1 MTAPMTTRIT
11 TPGDPSRHPAPARQ
25 LGHPVHHHTTDMPA
39 AAAPSTAHTT
49 APGSTGP
56 APARRRSVLAA
67 LAAGTAGAWC
77 GALPARAAAAAPGT
91 PAPVADA
98 STEPAQ
104 CVAPSRPG
112 GGFDLTCGLAT
123 QALQAVRPARA
134 PLRTR
139 YLPGGIGALAFD
151 QVATGRLGGPDTLV
165 AFSSGS
171 LLNIAQGRFGP
182 HPVTA
187 VRWIATL
194 GTDYGIVAVHRD
206 APYQRLQDVAAAL
219 RKDPNRVVFG
229 AGGTLGSQDWIKAA
243 LLVRAAG
250 QDHKR
255 MRFVSFEGGGEA
267 LKALRGG
274 HIDVFTGDA
283 AEATQAAA
291 QGAPL
296 RVLAVL
302 SQSRLA
308 GQMSALPTAREQG
321 MDLVWT
327 TVRGLY
333 MAASAPEPA
342 VRAWTVAL
350 QDALAAPGYAALCA
364 QYGLHPFALT
374 GAALGDFVERS
385 LADYRRLALDL
396 GLRTWAR

>member
-1 MTAPMTTRIT
+1 MKN
-11 TPGDPSRHPAPARQ
+11 PAR
-25 LGHPVHHHTTDMPA
+25 HTAMQPLAPHTSREDGM
-39 AAAPSTAHTT
+39 AAAPS
-49 APGSTGP
+49 
-56 APARRRSVLAA
+56 RRQMLATLAA
-67 LAAGTAGAWC
+67 WGGAG
-77 GALPARAAAAAPGT
+77 GALPARAAAA
-91 PAPVADA
+91 DA
-98 STEPAQ
+98 STEPAE

-112 GGFDLTCGLAT
+112 GGFDLTCGLAG
-123 QALQAVRPARA
+123 QALQAVRPART

-139 YLPGGIGALAFD
+139 YLPGGIGAVAFD
-151 QVATGRLGGPDTLV
+151 QVATGRLGGPGTLV

-182 HPVTA
+182 HPVGT

-194 GTDYGIVAVHRD
+194 GTDYGVVAVHRD

-219 RKDPNRVVFG
+219 RRDSNRVVFG

-274 HIDVFTGDA
+274 HIGIFTGDA
-283 AEATQAAA
+283 AEALQAAA

-302 SQSRLA
+302 SQARLGGSLA
-308 GQMSALPTAREQG
+308 GLPTAREQG
-321 MDLVWT
+321 LDLVWP

-333 MAASAPEPA
+333 MAASAPDAA
-342 VRAWTVAL
+342 VRAWTTAL
-350 QDALAAPGYAALCA
+350 RDALAAPGYAALCT
-364 QYGLHPFALT
+364 QYGLYPFALT
-374 GAALGDFVERS
+374 GAALEDFVQRS
-385 LADYRRLALDL
+385 LADYRRLVQDL
-396 GLRTWAR
+396 GLRAWAR